1 MQSPIGPARPGA
13 YSARMEKSPIRPAD
27 DEARTLARRLLADAR
42 HGALAFTHPQSGAP
56 FISRIALGL
65 SPDGTPMSLL
75 STLALHTLAL
85 RRSGACALLLGEPPA
100 KGDALAFPRLS
111 LSARAEF
118 APRRHHGALREH
130 WLKTHP
136 KAKLYV
142 DFADFGFVLFHPT
155 GAALNGGFGKA
166 WELGPEDLA

>member
-1 MQSPIGPARPGA
+1 
-13 YSARMEKSPIRPAD
+13 MEKSPIRPTN
-27 DEARTLARRLLADAR
+27 DEARTLARRLLGDAR
-42 HGALAFTHPQSGAP
+42 HAALAFTHPRSGAP
-56 FISRIALGL
+56 FISRIALAPA
-65 SPDGTPMSLL
+65 PDGTPMSLL
-75 STLALHTLAL
+75 STLALHTRAL
-85 RRSGACALLLGEPPA
+85 HRSGACALLVGEPPA

-118 APRRHHGALREH
+118 APRQRHGTLREH

-166 WELGPEDLA
+166 WELTAQDLS